1 MQQRRPLLRKLFG
14 QEMTSM
20 GSKRFLLASER
31 EKIIGFKRLS
41 VVVFHSP
48 TWERAIVEKKT
59 VPFEGGGDP
68 FLCVPPPKLEAGTV
82 RICDHSPP
90 PKKRRRKDEKRDS
103 REFFREEWFEPDSCR
118 GKNRLSFPHS
128 RFYPKRGGG
137 LHSDSNGREKT
148 LSEELSVSSSS
159 SFLRRRWWWRW

>member
-1 MQQRRPLLRKLFG
+1 
-14 QEMTSM
+14 M
-20 GSKRFLLASER
+20 GSERFLLASER
-31 EKIIGFKRLS
+31 EKIGFKRLS

-90 PKKRRRKDEKRDS
+90 RKKEEKRT
-103 REFFREEWFEPDSCR
+103 
-118 GKNRLSFPHS
+118 
-128 RFYPKRGGG
+128 KRGIPENF
-137 LHSDSNGREKT
+137 SERNG
-148 LSEELSVSSSS
+148 
-159 SFLRRRWWWRW
+159 F